1 MSYNVVS
8 YSKTATMT
16 QLTNPQQS
24 AVASKD
30 ANKTVLII
38 GASGLVGTAAA
49 RAFRSENWSVIA
61 TSRRIPE
68 LLQDENYQY
77 LSLDLQDAAAC
88 TRAAESLE
96 TITHVVYA
104 AVYEMPGLMT
114 GWSDPHQI
122 ETNSKMLRN
131 IIEPLARH
139 DRLQHVTLLQGTK
152 AYGGSVQPMRVP
164 ARESQPRVDH
174 PNFYWEQEDYLR
186 EKSSTAHFD
195 YTILRPQLI
204 VGPNHGV
211 VMNLPPVVGA
221 YAAIRQHEGLPFSFP
236 GGPDWVWEAVDARLV
251 GNACVWAADHPI
263 AAGETYNLTNGE
275 VFTWRDMWPG
285 IAETLGV
292 RPGPDESL
300 SVAQYLTQRA
310 GLWDEITE
318 LHGLKGGT
326 LLQLLGESHHY
337 ADLCFAHLATSAPPP
352 TFVSTIK
359 IKQAGFTE
367 TANSEASFCHWL
379 RDLQRRQIIPNPQ

>member
-1 MSYNVVS
+1 
-8 YSKTATMT
+8 MT
-16 QLTNPQQS
+16 QLTTSQQS
-24 AVASKD
+24 AITSKD
-30 ANKTVLII
+30 SNRAVLII

-49 RAFRSENWSVIA
+49 KAFRSSGWPVVA
-61 TSRRIPE
+61 ASRRTPE
-68 LLQDENYQY
+68 LLQSENLQY

-88 TRAAESLE
+88 KRAAASLKN
-96 TITHVVYA
+96 ITHVVYA

-122 ETNSKMLRN
+122 ETNARMLRN
-131 IIEPLARH
+131 IIEPLASH
-139 DRLQHVTLLQGTK
+139 DRLRHITLLQGTK

-174 PNFYWEQEDYLR
+174 PNFYWEQEDYL
-186 EKSSTAHFD
+186 EKKSTTSHFD

-236 GGPDWVWEAVDARLV
+236 GGPDWVWEAVDAGLV
-251 GNACVWAADHPI
+251 GNACVWAAEHAI

-285 IAETLGV
+285 ISETLGV
-292 RPGPDESL
+292 RPGADESL
-300 SVAQYLTQRA
+300 SIAQYLMQRTH
-310 GLWDEITE
+310 LWDEITK
-318 LHGLKGGT
+318 LHDLKGGE
-326 LLQLLGESHHY
+326 LHQLLGESHHY

-379 RDLQRRQIIPNPQ
+379 RDLQLRRILPNPH